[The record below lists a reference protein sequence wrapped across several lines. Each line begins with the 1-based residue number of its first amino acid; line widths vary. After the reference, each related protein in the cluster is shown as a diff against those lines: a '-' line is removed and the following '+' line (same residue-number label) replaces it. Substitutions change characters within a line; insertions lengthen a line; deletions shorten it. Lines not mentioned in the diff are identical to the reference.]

1 MQDCNQ
7 REIDYLRISLTS
19 NCNLRCQYCMPA
31 EGIINKEQEL
41 SSDELIY
48 LIKLICQTRI
58 KKIRLTGGEP
68 LLYPKLDFLI
78 KTSKKIK
85 NIEKVVLTTN
95 GILLAKQVESL
106 KYSGLDGINLSLDCV
121 DKDLYKKIT
130 RGGNIDKVLEGIEKA
145 KNLAIPLKINSVI
158 MKDINE
164 QEILPLVKLANYYKV
179 DLRFIELM
187 PMNVARNFKAVTEIE
202 IKNLLEKQYG
212 KMSPLT
218 INEGPA
224 HYYSVKN
231 LDINI
236 GFISALSHKFC
247 MNCNRIRLTA
257 TGILKPCLHYNS
269 GVDLR
274 NLLKNKTSKEN
285 ILRIIQENIYY
296 KPKNHHLEDKNFFQK
311 EDNSM
316 SLIGG

>member
-7 REIDYLRISLTS
+7 REIDYLRVSLTS

-31 EGIINKEQEL
+31 EQIKNNEQTL
-41 SSDELIY
+41 SNEELIY
-48 LIKLICQTRI
+48 LIRLICQTGI

-68 LLYPKLDFLI
+68 LLYPQLEYLLKICKEI
-78 KTSKKIK
+78 KSVK
-85 NIEKVVLTTN
+85 KVVLTTN
-95 GILLAKQVESL
+95 GILLSEQIEKL
-106 KYSGLDGINLSLDCV
+106 KKAGLDGINLSLDCI

-130 RGGNIDKVLEGIEKA
+130 RGGDIEKVLLGIKKA
-145 KNLAIPLKINSVI
+145 KNLDIPLKINSVI

-164 QEILPLVKLANYYKV
+164 QEILPLVKFANYHKV

-187 PMNVARNFKAVTEIE
+187 PINVAKTFEPVTEDE
-202 IKNLLEKQYG
+202 IKILIKKQYG
-212 KMSPLT
+212 KMET
-218 INEGPA
+218 MDIHEGPA
-224 HYYSVKN
+224 HYYKVEG

-236 GFISALSHKFC
+236 GFISSLSHKFC
-247 MNCNRIRLTA
+247 GACNRIRLTS
-257 TGILKPCLHYNS
+257 TGLLKPCLHYNS

-311 EDNSM
+311 EDKSM